1 MTARAQAFTLE
12 AFVAAVLLVATLSF
26 ALQAVAIDANTASS
40 AGSELRGQH
49 AGIAEGVLDGAVENG
64 SLQSTLLYWDE
75 SNDRFLDADEEEGFY
90 LSRSP
95 NTTFGRNLD
104 GIFEDGRIRYNV
116 DLYYR
121 GTDGERETRRLVEY
135 GTPSQDAVR
144 VTETVTLYDDTTLV
158 SRNESRRA
166 NATLESVESDFYAPD
181 ASNDTQLYNVIR
193 VEVVLW
199 RT

>member
-1 MTARAQAFTLE
+1 MSQRAQAFTLE
-12 AFVAAVLLVATLSF
+12 AFVASVLLVATMTF
-26 ALQAVAIDANTASS
+26 ALQAVAVDANTAGS
-40 AGSELRGQH
+40 AGAELRGQH
-49 AGIAEGVLDGAVENG
+49 AGVAEGVVDGGVENG

-75 SNDRFLDADEEEGFY
+75 SSERFLDADEAGFY

-95 NTTFGRNLD
+95 DTAFGRNLVALFD
-104 GIFEDGRIRYNV
+104 DQRIRYNI
-116 DLYYR
+116 DLHYR
-121 GTDGERETRRLVEY
+121 GTDGERETQRLVEY

-158 SRNESRRA
+158 TRNESRRA
-166 NATLESVESDFYAPD
+166 NATLESVETEFYAPD
-181 ASNDTQLYNVIR
+181 ASADSPLYNVIR